1 MIILVDAEKEFDK
14 IQHCFMLKT
23 LEKIGIIGTFLNILK
38 AIYANIILN
47 VENMKA
53 FLLKTGKRQEVLLS
67 PLLFTIVLVTLAEN
81 LGRKKKLNEYE

>member
-1 MIILVDAEKEFDK
+1 MIILVDAEKALDK

-23 LEKIGIIGTFLNILK
+23 REKIGIVQTFLNIVK

-67 PLLFTIVLVTLAEN
+67 PLLFNIVLVTLARE
-81 LGRKKKLNEYE
+81 LRQKKEIK